1 MTKLVIDWTQQ
12 PSKEYRWAEDLLNK
26 GNYTDPVYTG
36 WCIQDEHGNWAMYHA
51 ENDESWTPNAEGN
64 GSVKIHHP
72 PLKWPEGSQVRIG
85 IVFTKWVDGV
95 EYNFEEDEWVKNN
108 TGFSL
113 YEYQKSPA
121 GFKIIERP
129 IDTPYQLGALED
141 DITELYELT
150 AKAARRLNY
159 DFKHAIDLVPSE
171 SLRNGFISRF
181 EMYSTIFEA
190 GSGAKDYRHRLHRT
204 IAELEFKIESLKG
217 QLTEA
222 GINPAPESPF

>member
-12 PSKEYRWAEDLLNK
+12 PSKDYRWAEALKND
-26 GNYTDPVYTG
+26 TDKCYDG
-36 WCIQDEHGNWAMYHA
+36 WCIRNNCGGWGMYKGDY
-51 ENDESWTPNAEGN
+51 EESWTHNAEEMGF
-64 GSVKIHHP
+64 VKIHP
-72 PLKWPEGSQVRIG
+72 PPH
-85 IVFTKWVDGV
+85 
-95 EYNFEEDEWVKNN
+95 
-108 TGFSL
+108 
-113 YEYQKSPA
+113 
-121 GFKIIERP
+121 
-129 IDTPYQLGALED
+129 QLGALED